1 MRKFILTPLLCLILL
16 PLLAQTGGDYKIFT
30 ESAEGYSNLYRG
42 TAPLAYKFTHT
53 GTYYAYSADFMDGIV
68 KYNNKLYSNLKLNLN
83 SHLDELYLFIKHTG
97 RYVVLNKDYV
107 DYFKMGEREFR
118 HIREMKG
125 SKGDMLS
132 PGYYEVLYKK
142 DDLILYKKIRK
153 TYAERI
159 NQAVNA
165 ETKSKV
171 ERLFIASFSY
181 YLVKGE
187 NVKSI
192 KRVGEIIKL
201 YPSVRK
207 EIRQLIREKNLDQRA
222 DRDHAFTE
230 IIKFVEF
237 TNPTRK

>member
-1 MRKFILTPLLCLILL
+1 
-16 PLLAQTGGDYKIFT
+16 
-30 ESAEGYSNLYRG
+30 
-42 TAPLAYKFTHT
+42 
-53 GTYYAYSADFMDGIV
+53 
-68 KYNNKLYSNLKLNLN
+68 
-83 SHLDELYLFIKHTG
+83 
-97 RYVVLNKDYV
+97 
-107 DYFKMGEREFR
+107 
-118 HIREMKG
+118 MKG

-142 DDLILYKKIRK
+142 DDLFLYKKIRK

-171 ERLFIASFSY
+171 ERLFIASFNY

-201 YPSVRK
+201 YPSLRK
-207 EIRQLIREKNLDQRA
+207 EIRQLIREKNLDQKA
-222 DRDHAFTE
+222 DRDHAFKE

-237 TNPTRK
+237 TNPTKK